1 MSPYERTGGTTDGGT
16 QETIR
21 FDMSIEV
28 LVDGLK
34 KLQYNLRDDSATRW
48 DQAAGFV
55 TIHTL

>member
-1 MSPYERTGGTTDGGT
+1 MVLAIA
-16 QETIR
+16 IR

-34 KLQYNLRDDSATRW
+34 ELQYNLRDDSAMRW

-55 TIHTL
+55 TIHAL